1 MFAGFV
7 LGFLTWLSM
16 LIGFQKLPG
25 AVQQFLKSNRL
36 FTDVMVF
43 VIVYVALATISKSI
57 VAVFGASVAGLLIDF
72 SFMSSEYM
80 DENPDVKER
89 LELRYGGWVGRA
101 ERKFREL
108 VMKT

>member
-16 LIGFQKLPG
+16 LIGFQKLPYP
-25 AVQQFLKSNRL
+25 VQQFLKSNRL
-36 FTDVMVF
+36 FTDIVVF
-43 VIVYVALATISKSI
+43 LIVYAALATISKSI

-72 SFMSSEYM
+72 SFMSAEYM

-89 LELRYGGWVGRA
+89 LELRYGGFMGQA
-101 ERKFREL
+101 ERKFREI
-108 VMKT
+108 VMGT